1 MRVREAALAA
11 SAATGATA
19 VVTGANRLGELSV
32 STLAASP
39 QAFGDGKVWLIL
51 TSGLLADRPAV
62 PSLIGFFL
70 VGFAALL
77 VCSARVTVGVAV
89 GGHVCSALGV
99 YGVVGFARLLDPH
112 AFASVVHLADYGL
125 SAMIAAWLGAI
136 ARTFWRRHSARL
148 TRLLIAL
155 GSVGCAG
162 IGLAFRPEVT
172 FLDSEH
178 LLAYAIGLAFA
189 DGAVRQ
195 LLARPSKRL
204 VATTASML
212 LASRG
217 S

>member
-1 MRVREAALAA
+1 
-11 SAATGATA
+11 
-19 VVTGANRLGELSV
+19 
-32 STLAASP
+32 
-39 QAFGDGKVWLIL
+39 
-51 TSGLLADRPAV
+51 
-62 PSLIGFFL
+62 
-70 VGFAALL
+70 
-77 VCSARVTVGVAV
+77 
-89 GGHVCSALGV
+89 VCSALGV
-99 YGVVGFARLLDPH
+99 YGVIGFARLLDPH

-136 ARTFWRRHSARL
+136 ARAFWRRNSASL

-189 DGAVRQ
+189 DGTVRQ
-195 LLARPSKRL
+195 RLVRPSKRL
-204 VATTASML
+204 VAATASML